1 MHNVQ
6 GKLGILKL
14 KKTEKGIGKFSQDP
28 LQQSSKAQNELPL
41 CESTTTDTSFSHMT
55 PKQLK
60 NKIKEEKC

>member
-1 MHNVQ
+1 MS
-6 GKLGILKL
+6 KI
-14 KKTEKGIGKFSQDP
+14 SQDP

-60 NKIKEEKC
+60 NK